1 MKLPMKNCST
11 LLSLATLFVLA
22 TSPAVAHHSSAPHFD
37 RNSPVVIEGV
47 VTEFKLVNPHAYLYL
62 DVTDTDGNVENWN
75 CEMGGAS
82 TLRRHGWTK
91 ELFSPGTGVKI
102 EGIAARRDPNGC
114 SFQSGVLQ
122 DGTQVQRSGPII
134 RDDIALA
141 SVAAGSTAV
150 SGDPTSFGGT
160 WITTPRTRG
169 GGGGPPGMERFSNV
183 LNDAGM
189 AAAKAYDERFDDP
202 ALFCSPS
209 SIIRGWSEPSGVSEV
224 TQTNDEIVIKHE
236 FMDTVR
242 VIDLTTRDHPA
253 DGDHGF
259 TGHSVGWF
267 EDATLIVETVGFAAG
282 VLLPHPGVLHSEDM
296 RIVERLSLSED
307 GTQLIRDYEVTDS
320 RYFSNPYTG
329 TNRWNRSEIALSSY
343 DCTELSG
350 INNVRPAPPE

>member
-1 MKLPMKNCST
+1 MRISSALLGFAALLT
-11 LLSLATLFVLA
+11 LV
-22 TSPAVAHHSSAPHFD
+22 TSPAIAHHSSAPHFD

-62 DVTDTDGNVENWN
+62 DVTDADGNVENWN

-134 RDDIALA
+134 RDDTALA
-141 SVAAGSTAV
+141 SVSAGSTTI
-150 SGDPTSFGGT
+150 SGDSTSFGGT
-160 WITTPRTRG
+160 WITTPRNRG
-169 GGGGPPGMERFSNV
+169 GGGGPPPMSRFDD
-183 LNDAGM
+183 LLTDAGR
-189 AAAKAYDERFDDP
+189 AAAESYDDRFDDP

-209 SIIRGWSEPSGVSEV
+209 SIVRGWSEPNSVSEI
-224 TQTNDEIVIKHE
+224 TQSADEIVIKHE
-236 FMDTVR
+236 YMDTVR
-242 VIDLTTRDHPA
+242 VVDMTTREHPA
-253 DGDHGF
+253 DLERSL
-259 TGHSVGWF
+259 TGHSVGWY
-267 EDATLIVETVGFAAG
+267 EDSTLVIDTVGFAAG
-282 VLLPHPGVLHSEDM
+282 VLVPHPGVLNSEEM
-296 RIVERLSLSED
+296 STVERLSLSED
-307 GTQLIRDYEVTDS
+307 GAQLVREYEVKDPQYLS
-320 RYFSNPYTG
+320 QLYTG
-329 TNRWNRSEIALSSY
+329 TNRWNRSEIALSTY

>member
-1 MKLPMKNCST
+1 MRRSSV
-11 LLSLATLFVLA
+11 LLSLAALVTVA
-22 TSPAVAHHSSAPHFD
+22 TSPAIAHHSSAPHFD

-62 DVTDTDGNVENWN
+62 DVTDADGTVENWN

-102 EGIAARRDPNGC
+102 EGIAARRDPHGC

-134 RDDIALA
+134 GADVALA
-141 SVAAGSTAV
+141 SVAAGSTTV
-150 SGDPTSFGGT
+150 SGNTTSFGGT

-169 GGGGPPGMERFSNV
+169 GGGGPPAMSRFAD
-183 LNDAGM
+183 LLTDAGR
-189 AAAKAYDERFDDP
+189 AAAESYDDRFDDP

-209 SIIRGWSEPSGVSEV
+209 SIVRGWSEPGSISEI
-224 TQTNDEIVIKHE
+224 TQSADEIIIKHE
-236 FMDTVR
+236 YMDTVR
-242 VIDLTTRDHPA
+242 VVDMTTREHPT
-253 DGDHGF
+253 DLERSL

-267 EDATLIVETVGFAAG
+267 EDSTLVIHTVGFAAG
-282 VLLPHPGVLHSEDM
+282 VLLPHPGVLNSEEM
-296 RIVERLSLSED
+296 SAVERLSLSED
-307 GTQLIRDYEVTDS
+307 GTQLVREYEVSDPQYLS
-320 RYFSNPYTG
+320 QLYTG
-329 TNRWNRSEIALSSY
+329 TNRWNRSDIALSTY

-350 INNVRPAPPE
+350 INNVRPATPE